1 MQLKCNS
8 CGAVQSL
15 SDTTKCTYCSNEIVI
30 EKAKEFYDTSISS
43 ESGSLIM
50 IAETALDAGNN
61 KEAIDYYNKSIEKN
75 LNNSDAWLGKGIATL
90 YSSTLGDIK
99 IMEAISYWKNA
110 IKFATE
116 QNAMQKRVSTIIN
129 NTVLT
134 FYPNIENH
142 YSEYKD
148 VKNSYPEFVEKFL
161 LLENALSF
169 AISIDENNQIIL
181 ENGYDLCQKVITAYG
196 RYNKSGASTSF
207 DAKTNESLDKM
218 NKLIEKLA
226 VPKQLYEIEEKYVTA
241 LNKLDPIRNLI
252 SYNEIK
258 IKEEEEQ
265 KAKKVEQKAIEVEQM
280 KEKEA
285 QLNKGVKY
293 GKWAFGIVFAMFLI
307 FGVMNNKP
315 FSEIIL
321 YSFGGGFCMFIL
333 VAIIQGSRQNKEK
346 K

>member
-15 SDTTKCTYCSNEIVI
+15 SETTKCTYCSNEIVI

-142 YSEYKD
+142 YREYKD

-169 AISIDENNQIIL
+169 AISIDEDNQIIL

-241 LNKLDPIRNLI
+241 LNKLNPNRNLI
-252 SYNEIK
+252 PYNEIK
-258 IKEEEEQ
+258 KKEEEEQ
-265 KAKKVEQKAIEVEQM
+265 KAIEVIEKEETNTKTEALKKKYGGYGAIAGIVYAILAFV
-280 KEKEA
+280 KEKDSDDFTIGGFF
-285 QLNKGVKY
+285 LGVILISVIGYFVGVKIA
-293 GKWAFGIVFAMFLI
+293 KDKI
-307 FGVMNNKP
+307 
-315 FSEIIL
+315 
-321 YSFGGGFCMFIL
+321 
-333 VAIIQGSRQNKEK
+333 K
-346 K
+346 KNGL

>member
-15 SDTTKCTYCSNEIVI
+15 SETTKCNYCSNEIII

-50 IAETALDAGNN
+50 IAETALEAGNN

-116 QNAMQKRVSTIIN
+116 QSAMQKRVSTIIN

-142 YSEYKD
+142 YREFKD
-148 VKNSYPEFVEKFL
+148 VKNSYTEFVEKFL

-169 AISIDENNQIIL
+169 AISVDENNQIIL

-226 VPKQLYEIEEKYVTA
+226 VPKQLYEIEEKYVNA
-241 LNKLDPIRNLI
+241 LNKLDPNRNLI
-252 SYNEIK
+252 PYNEIK

-265 KAKKVEQKAIEVEQM
+265 KAIEIET
-280 KEKEA
+280 KEEKEA
-285 QLNKGVKY
+285 QLKKGVKY
-293 GKWAFGIVFAMFLI
+293 GYWGFGIGFVIFLI
-307 FGVMNNKP
+307 FGLMNNIP
-315 FSEIIL
+315 FGKTL
-321 YSFGGGFCMFIL
+321 GFSFGGGVCGFIL
-333 VAIIQGSRQNKEK
+333 VASIWGSFQNKEK

>member
-15 SDTTKCTYCSNEIVI
+15 SETTKCTYCSNEIVI

-142 YSEYKD
+142 YREYKD

-226 VPKQLYEIEEKYVTA
+226 VPKQLYEIEEKYVNA
-241 LNKLDPIRNLI
+241 LNKLDPNRNLI
-252 SYNEIK
+252 PYNEMK

-265 KAKKVEQKAIEVEQM
+265 KAIEVEQ
-280 KEKEA
+280 KEEINTKNQALKKKYGGYGAIAGFIYAILVLVTKKDSDEFTVGGFI
-285 QLNKGVKY
+285 LGIIIISIIGYFVGVKIA
-293 GKWAFGIVFAMFLI
+293 K
-307 FGVMNNKP
+307 NK
-315 FSEIIL
+315 I
-321 YSFGGGFCMFIL
+321 
-333 VAIIQGSRQNKEK
+333 K
-346 K
+346 KNEL